1 VHPIWKNICRRKT
14 DLFSYQIAFQF
25 VGLVKTQSPL
35 RPQAEVE
42 PWNFLSVARAII
54 ASASAD
60 IDHVEDI
67 ALEVVVPN
75 YCIYGRT
82 PTVSEVFPCLLG
94 GVALYS

>member
-1 VHPIWKNICRRKT
+1 MHPVWKHICRRKT
-14 DLFSYQIAFQF
+14 DLLSHQIAYQF
-25 VGLVKTQSPL
+25 VWLVDIKHPL
-35 RPQAEVE
+35 GKQGEVE
-42 PWNFLSVARAII
+42 PWKGPFVARAII

-60 IDHVEDI
+60 IDHAEEI